1 MLLSSAPM
9 VQDATLYEMLLR
21 GVAIGALTATIIGWQ
36 RGGVSRDARIAGLL
50 FLFSVIGFALNDAP
64 ALRDAGGNSRLA
76 TLLAVTGPATLW
88 ALCMVLFEDRRM
100 GLPIL
105 APAIAIVACALA
117 AMVVRGP
124 LSAGLWILGNLLG
137 AGLCLHVL
145 VVLLRGWR
153 GDLVE
158 ARRRLRGPLMAAVA
172 LYCGLQSWMS
182 VGENLGVAH
191 SSKLENGFVGA
202 VILAVLTLSG
212 AAVFLRGAPSLFEP
226 VRRPAAA
233 TAAPAGLK
241 AQDRQALDRLK
252 ALMEDSQVW
261 RREGLTIGDVAREVA
276 VPEHRLRRLINDQ
289 LGHRNFAAF
298 LNARRI
304 EAAKALLAQQ
314 SGAAISSL
322 AFDLGYASLGPF
334 NRAFKDATGVT
345 PSEFRRRAVEAA
357 LPIS

>member
-1 MLLSSAPM
+1 ML
-9 VQDATLYEMLLR
+9 QDATLYEMLLR
-21 GVAIGALTATIIGWQ
+21 GVAIGALTATIIGWW

-50 FLFSVIGFALNDAP
+50 FLLSVIGFALNDAP
-64 ALRDAGGNSRLA
+64 ALSRAGGGCRF
-76 TLLAVTGPATLW
+76 TVLLAVSGPATLW

-100 GLPIL
+100 GLPTL
-105 APAIAIVACALA
+105 TPAIVTVGCALMA
-117 AMVVRGP
+117 TLVTGW
-124 LSAGLWILGNLLG
+124 LSGGLWVLCNLLG

-145 VVLLRGWR
+145 VVLVRGWR

-158 ARRRLRGPLMAAVA
+158 ARRRLRGPLMGAVA
-172 LYCGLQSWMS
+172 LYCGLQSWLS
-182 VGENLGVAH
+182 AGENLSVSHG
-191 SSKLENGFVGA
+191 SRPQNDLVGA
-202 VILAVLTLSG
+202 LILAALTLSG

-226 VRRPAAA
+226 VRRSASATPA
-233 TAAPAGLK
+233 TNGLK
-241 AQDRQALDRLK
+241 VQDRQALDRLR
-252 ALMEDSQVW
+252 ALMEDGEVW

-276 VPEHRLRRLINDQ
+276 VPEHRLRWLINAQ

-304 EAAKALLAQQ
+304 EAAKALLLQRN
-314 SGAAISSL
+314 GAAISSL

-357 LPIS
+357 SPIS